1 MIVCCCSQKQVDRVM
16 HALKRPTVN
25 ALSLKSVLRALDR
38 HVQVA
43 ECVVRGHL
51 TMYQDLLILVESTVR
66 NPTRLQLEACLRE
79 SEKLATL
86 VESSS
91 PRAMADLSLSALISA
106 SPVQELVADGASAA
120 TASFRPGHAT
130 YAVVSLSLAAAR
142 LSL

>member
-1 MIVCCCSQKQVDRVM
+1 MICFCSQKQVDRVM
-16 HALKRPTVN
+16 HTLKRPTVN

-51 TMYQDLLILVESTVR
+51 TMYQDLLVLVESTVR

-106 SPVQELVADGASAA
+106 SPVQDLVANSASAA
-120 TASFRPGHAT
+120 TANFRISCVT
-130 YAVVSLSLAAAR
+130 SVVVSLSLAAT
-142 LSL
+142 LLLF